1 MAYLLI
7 GVQLWLF
14 CLVNMEAYY
23 NAIGRIMALSL
34 TVMVVNLLLGLFCPR
49 SDKGRFSPFVL
60 AIIILIVTMLFEPL

>member
-1 MAYLLI
+1 
-7 GVQLWLF
+7 
-14 CLVNMEAYY
+14 MEAYY